1 MLIRKSEL
9 IVKYY
14 LLKEVV
20 AYLGAN
26 AQSIKLI
33 KRIDNNIIIIEFNNK
48 NNLYFDM
55 SKGKSLIY
63 KRENT
68 IKAKK
73 DFNAPFDVVLQK
85 RFYNSK
91 IEQVELYNDD
101 KIINIKVNSS
111 SSYKKLTTILQLEFT
126 GKHTNIIILDENR
139 FILEALRHIDEFS
152 SSRVVKVG
160 IKLDEVPKQS
170 FIPKI
175 EEVEDIDSYLYKVYE
190 DIETKNIENF
200 KKQKITQVTKK
211 LKKLEKT
218 ISSLPKKEELEIES
232 NELYEKA
239 NLILSNLYN
248 LKPYQKS
255 FKTVNY
261 AGDEVE
267 IDLDTKMAP
276 STYSNDLFKRAKKA
290 KHKALNIKIEKD
302 NLEEKVEFLKR
313 MVNNLENSNSIDE
326 MEFLYPKK
334 QKNQTKTKKSQM
346 YESFFFE
353 GYKIMLGTS
362 ERENIYLLKHSKA
375 SDFWFHLKDR
385 PSSHV
390 IVQNSKKTI
399 PDSVIE
405 KAAVICAQFSSDFGG
420 TYEVDFTQRRNVKIQ
435 NAANVLYNPY
445 TTISVKV

>member
-1 MLIRKSEL
+1 M
-9 IVKYY
+9 KYY

-20 AYLGAN
+20 SYLQEN
-26 AQSIKLI
+26 AHNIKLV

-48 NNLYFDM
+48 NKLYFDM
-55 SKGKSLIY
+55 SKGKSIVY
-63 KRENT
+63 KRKNT

-73 DFNAPFDVVLQK
+73 DFIAPFDVVLQK

-91 IEQVELYNDD
+91 IENVELYNDD
-101 KIINIKVNSS
+101 KIINISVNSS
-111 SSYKKLTTILQLEFT
+111 SSYKKQKTILQLEFT

-160 IKLDEVPKQS
+160 IKLDEIPKQD
-170 FIPKI
+170 FVPKI
-175 EEVEDIDSYLYKVYE
+175 EPVDNIEEYLYKVYE
-190 DIETKNIENF
+190 DIEEKNIENY

-218 ISSLPKKEELEIES
+218 LLSLPKKEELEIES
-232 NELYEKA
+232 NKLYEKA
-239 NLILSNLYN
+239 NLIISNLHN

-255 FKTVNY
+255 FITKNY
-261 AGDEVE
+261 QGEEVE
-267 IDLDTKMAP
+267 IELEMKMSA
-276 STYSNDLFKRAKKA
+276 STYSNELFKKAKKA

-313 MVNNLENSNSIDE
+313 MITNLENSNSIDD
-326 MEFLYPKK
+326 MEFLFPKK

-362 ERENIYLLKHSKA
+362 ERENIYLLQNSKA

-399 PDSVIE
+399 PESVIE

-420 TYEVDFTQRRNVKIQ
+420 NYSVDFTQRRNVKIQ
-435 NAANVLYNPY
+435 SGANVLYNPY
-445 TTISVKV
+445 TTINIKI